1 MKGPESG
8 RSEGCIT
15 PQKARVV
22 EMKLRQVGDSHKMG
36 MGGDRGKILRI
47 FWATVRLTYCSE
59 GNGVKEER

>member
-1 MKGPESG
+1 VKGPESG

-36 MGGDRGKILRI
+36 MGGQGQDFKDLLGHSQADL
-47 FWATVRLTYCSE
+47 LL
-59 GNGVKEER
+59 